1 MANLSP
7 PSDSAIGPLCA
18 RLDPWGSPGPATRP
32 LLPHPEVHLR
42 TGKGRIMAITDGAS
56 PVPGPVHSG
65 PVQST
70 QSSRPHKVRA
80 TLSATLGE
88 EQTTSQRER
97 GHLPR
102 GTQLVNGG
110 GRIQAKGCPAPK
122 PMVYI
127 SGSQSQHSCP
137 LGHIIPGCED
147 CPMPCRVFSSTPALY
162 PLDAKL

>member
-7 PSDSAIGPLCA
+7 PSDSAIGPLCV

-70 QSSRPHKVRA
+70 LSSRPHKVRA

-88 EQTTSQRER
+88 EQTTSRREARPLAQEDTASELQGQDSSQR
-97 GHLPR
+97 LP
-102 GTQLVNGG
+102 
-110 GRIQAKGCPAPK
+110 
-122 PMVYI
+122 
-127 SGSQSQHSCP
+127 GSKAHGLYQWFSVSTLLPFGPYNSP
-137 LGHIIPGCED
+137 L
-147 CPMPCRVFSSTPALY
+147 
-162 PLDAKL
+162 